1 MDQLKVLALNLCIV
15 VLMFGIVRAILPVK
29 KYENYIRF
37 ILNGI
42 VVLLLFNGL
51 KSITFSEELLI
62 PEVRKEANITTEE
75 RLEMALK
82 TYINQQLLE
91 HNLSGQ
97 CSDASVYAT
106 QNGYEIE
113 SITIQSK
120 GEETEKII
128 KLIQEITAMKEDKIY
143 VSDG

>member
-97 CSDASVYAT
+97 CSDASVSAT

-120 GEETEKII
+120 GEEIEKII

>member
-29 KYENYIRF
+29 KYENYILF

-75 RLEMALK
+75 QLEMALK

-91 HNLSGQ
+91 HNLSAQ

-120 GEETEKII
+120 GGETEKII